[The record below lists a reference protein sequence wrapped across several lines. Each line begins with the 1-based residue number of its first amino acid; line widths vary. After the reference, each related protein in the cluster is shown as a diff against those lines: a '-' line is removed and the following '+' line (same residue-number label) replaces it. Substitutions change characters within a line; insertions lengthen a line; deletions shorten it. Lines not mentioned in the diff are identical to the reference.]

1 MRTQRVWAIA
11 VFALIF
17 TMLGGLVS
25 AHHSVVGYERKKT
38 ITLKGVVAEWRWR
51 NPHAFLV
58 FEVKDESG
66 KVVQW
71 TGELQSPLSMVAQG
85 LSRSSFKPG
94 DEVTVTGYPASKG
107 TPQSIIQ
114 KIVNADGK
122 VMINRSNALEP

>member
-17 TMLGGLVS
+17 TMLGGRVS

-58 FEVKDESG
+58 FDVKDESG

-71 TGELQSPLSMVAQG
+71 TGELQSPLSMVALG
-85 LSRSSFKPG
+85 LSRSSFKQG

>member
-1 MRTQRVWAIA
+1 MSTRNVLAVA
-11 VFALIF
+11 VFAVIF
-17 TMLGGLVS
+17 AMLGGLVS
-25 AHHSVVGYERKKT
+25 AHHSVVGYDRSKT

-58 FEVKDESG
+58 FDVKDASG

-71 TGELQSPLSMVAQG
+71 TGELQSPISMVAAG
-85 LSRSSFKPG
+85 LSRNSFKAG

-114 KIVNADGK
+114 KVVNAEGK
-122 VMINRSNALEP
+122 VMIDRRNALEP

>member
-1 MRTQRVWAIA
+1 MRTQRVWAIV

-17 TMLGGLVS
+17 TLLGGLVS

-58 FEVKDESG
+58 FDVKDESG

-71 TGELQSPLSMVAQG
+71 TGELQSPLSMVALG

>member
-1 MRTQRVWAIA
+1 MRTRRGLGVA

-25 AHHSVVGYERKKT
+25 AHHSVVGYDRNKT

-58 FEVKDESG
+58 WDVKDENG

-71 TGELQSPLSMVAQG
+71 TGELQSPISMVASG
-85 LSRSSFKPG
+85 LSRDSFKPG
-94 DEVTVTGYPASKG
+94 DEVTVTGYPAQKG

-114 KIVNADGK
+114 KVVNAAGK
-122 VMINRSNALEP
+122 VMINRRNALEP